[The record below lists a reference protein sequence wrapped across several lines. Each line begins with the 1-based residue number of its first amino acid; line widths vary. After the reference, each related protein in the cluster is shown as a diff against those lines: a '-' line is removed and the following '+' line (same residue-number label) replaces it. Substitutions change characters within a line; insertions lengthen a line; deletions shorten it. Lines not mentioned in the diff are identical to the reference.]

1 MALLKGRNRLSQL
14 LFALLAGFVLLT
26 APLSVTGCS
35 SSTTVSPTAPILQ
48 PKTVRMFPPV
58 PAQPVAANYR
68 ILVRVPRDSTPA
80 AGTMVAGGA
89 TFIPSGVQILT
100 EKTVFIPDL
109 GSSFSPISEFSEM
122 LITNL
127 TGGATGT
134 DFSQVCFEVQNL
146 TTLATVASSPA
157 CNGS

>member
-1 MALLKGRNRLSQL
+1 MALLKGRNQLSQL

-26 APLSVTGCS
+26 ASLTGCS

-48 PKTVRMFPPV
+48 PKTVPLFPPV

-89 TFIPSGVQILT
+89 TFIPSGVQLVT

-109 GSSFSPISEFSEM
+109 GSSFSSVSEFSQI

-127 TGGATGT
+127 IGAMGT
-134 DFSQVCFEVQNL
+134 TFSQVCFEVQNL